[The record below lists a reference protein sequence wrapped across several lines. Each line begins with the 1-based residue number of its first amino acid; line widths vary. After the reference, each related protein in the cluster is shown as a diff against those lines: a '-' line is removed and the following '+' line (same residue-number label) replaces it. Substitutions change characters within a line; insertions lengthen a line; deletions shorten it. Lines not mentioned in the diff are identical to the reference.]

1 MLCRQYIMPEQDL
14 LDFSYYDIDIISD
27 QFANALFQNPGH
39 GNRFIVLK
47 LEGTQSTRS
56 AVGAR
61 IKIEVETESG
71 LREIHRTV
79 GGMSSFGYVPLRQE
93 IGLGSANKIQRI
105 TINWPASGIRQVL
118 DDVPIDQFLEVLEP
132 SDM

>member
-1 MLCRQYIMPEQDL
+1 MI
-14 LDFSYYDIDIISD
+14 
-27 QFANALFQNPGH
+27 NP
-39 GNRFIVLK
+39 IVLSK
-47 LEGTQSTRS
+47 EE
-56 AVGAR
+56 AVYVAES

-79 GGMSSFGYVPLRQE
+79 GGMSSFGYVPIRQE

-132 SDM
+132 SDMSD